1 MAIRLEPGKLAYA
14 REKAKREGL
23 LEVTVDD
30 LLFPKGSRHMQ
41 AWELLS
47 FVLGEG
53 DVYQNERDRVID
65 KLVSSFGVD
74 R

>member
-1 MAIRLEPGKLAYA
+1 MAIRLDPGKLAYA

-23 LEVTVDD
+23 LEVTVDQ
-30 LLFPKGSRHMQ
+30 LLFPQGTRHTQ

-53 DVYQNERDRVID
+53 EVYQSERDRIID
-65 KLVSSFGVD
+65 KLVDSFNV